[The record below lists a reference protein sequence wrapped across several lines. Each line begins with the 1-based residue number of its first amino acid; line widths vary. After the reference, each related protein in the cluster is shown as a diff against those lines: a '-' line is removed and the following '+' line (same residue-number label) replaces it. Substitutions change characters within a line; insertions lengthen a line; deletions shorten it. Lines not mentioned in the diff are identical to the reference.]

1 MGNVECHTVP
11 NKILQPKTERLISQN
26 AYLCLVTHST
36 AIEIVY
42 HFHYFALRRMMVMS
56 SLDGTDGPENF
67 SLLPGRAWGRKAHDV
82 TSLSSFCQ
90 WHSHLCPRKVYK

>member
-1 MGNVECHTVP
+1 MGNVGCHNVLD
-11 NKILQPKTERLISQN
+11 KISQPKTERPISWN

-56 SLDGTDGPENF
+56 SLDGTDGPEKF
-67 SLLPGRAWGRKAHDV
+67 LSLAGKGLGEKGP
-82 TSLSSFCQ
+82 
-90 WHSHLCPRKVYK
+90 

>member
-1 MGNVECHTVP
+1 MADVSDDAIKAPSYSEGFFFGDVRGHTVLDDSSCRQELNASP
-11 NKILQPKTERLISQN
+11 PS

-56 SLDGTDGPENF
+56 SLDGTDGSENF
-67 SLLPGRAWGRKAHDV
+67 SLLPGRA
-82 TSLSSFCQ
+82 
-90 WHSHLCPRKVYK
+90 

>member
-1 MGNVECHTVP
+1 MGNVGCHTVP
-11 NKILQPKTERLISQN
+11 DKILQPQTERLISWN

-67 SLLPGRAWGRKAHDV
+67 SLLPGRAWGR
-82 TSLSSFCQ
+82 
-90 WHSHLCPRKVYK
+90 